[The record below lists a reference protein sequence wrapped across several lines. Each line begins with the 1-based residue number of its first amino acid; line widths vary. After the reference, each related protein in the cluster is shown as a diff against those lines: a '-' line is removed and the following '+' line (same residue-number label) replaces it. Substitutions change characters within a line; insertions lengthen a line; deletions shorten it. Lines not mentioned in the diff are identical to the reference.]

1 MSETKPSAGYHLAQL
16 NIARAVAPMDD
27 PRLAE
32 FVARLDEINALA
44 DSSPGFVWRL
54 QSDSGNATD
63 IQAYDDPKMLVNLSV
78 WESLESL
85 FGYVYRSGHA
95 KVMTRRKEW
104 FDRMEGPYVVLWWV
118 PAGHRPSVEEAKAR
132 LDHLSLHGPTP
143 WAFSFKR
150 SFPAPDG
157 TKPALGRDE
166 ADQAECA

>member
-1 MSETKPSAGYHLAQL
+1 MSEAKAPSGYHVAQL

-44 DSSPGFVWRL
+44 DESPGFVWRL

-63 IQAYDDPKMLVNLSV
+63 IQAYDDPNMLVNLSV
-78 WESLESL
+78 WDSLESL

-95 KVMTRRKEW
+95 KVMARRKEW
-104 FDRMEGPYVVLWWV
+104 FERMEGPYVVLWWV
-118 PAGHRPSVEEAKAR
+118 PAGHRPSVAEAKAR
-132 LDHLSLHGPTP
+132 LDHLAQHGPSP
-143 WAFSFKR
+143 WAFTFKQ
-150 SFPAPDG
+150 SFPAPGG
-157 TKPALGRDE
+157 TGRALSQGE